1 MAQTKSSAS
10 VPSGYAT
17 VTPFIVSRDSARVIA
32 FMAGAFDAKEKEGSR
47 MFNPD
52 GSISHVEIEVGDS
65 VIMLFDAG
73 HEWPETPAFVRVFVE
88 DGDAVYR
95 RALDAGGRSVTTMTE
110 LSFGDRVGRVADPC
124 GNVWWIQAAAAKVP
138 ADLEER
144 GRDPEMTQAMHYVQ
158 ESLDKELMRRKGTVL
173 SPRGLTVA

>member
-1 MAQTKSSAS
+1 MAHTKSTAG
-10 VPSGYAT
+10 VPNGYAT

-32 FMAGAFDAKEKEGSR
+32 FMAAAFDAKEKEGSR
-47 MFNPD
+47 AFNLD

-65 VIMLFDAG
+65 VVMLFDAG
-73 HEWPETPAFVRVFVE
+73 KDWPETPAFVRVFVE
-88 DGDAVYR
+88 DGDAAYR
-95 RALDAGGRSVTTMTE
+95 RALEAGGHSVTTMTE

-138 ADLEER
+138 EDIEER

-158 ESLDKELMRRKGTVL
+158 ESLDRELVARRGTVL
-173 SPRGLTVA
+173 GPRGLTVA